1 MIDKFSILNG
11 LKYFYLGIVQNY
23 LVLIP
28 AINHI
33 KNFHGTTEIYSWKSN
48 RMSEEST
55 ENITKSGSNSA
66 PNFVDH
72 HSLPDINFNGHC
84 LIKHNISVSKKV
96 LNLYISYTL
105 GIQLKI
111 SNTDFTLSNSL
122 FGSVKQ
128 TKNADL
134 DKYKYTGY
142 GIVFD
147 SRSDFLFTDGS
158 YVKNL
163 IIFGADMSSSMHF
176 SNKGKDI
183 FILSESPTQE
193 LDNTALKAEPKYSI
207 NFTQSGKRFLVSLH
221 YKGSNNLLFVN
232 ARKVYQFKAKDS
244 EIKNY
249 ALYLGF
255 KRFYNQ

>member
-1 MIDKFSILNG
+1 
-11 LKYFYLGIVQNY
+11 
-23 LVLIP
+23 
-28 AINHI
+28 
-33 KNFHGTTEIYSWKSN
+33 
-48 RMSEEST
+48 
-55 ENITKSGSNSA
+55 
-66 PNFVDH
+66 
-72 HSLPDINFNGHC
+72 
-84 LIKHNISVSKKV
+84 
-96 LNLYISYTL
+96 
-105 GIQLKI
+105 
-111 SNTDFTLSNSL
+111 
-122 FGSVKQ
+122 
-128 TKNADL
+128 
-134 DKYKYTGY
+134 
-142 GIVFD
+142 
-147 SRSDFLFTDGS
+147 
-158 YVKNL
+158 
-163 IIFGADMSSSMHF
+163 MSSSMHF